1 MHHSTKKQRGF
12 TLIELMVV
20 IAILAILA
28 TIAVPSY
35 RTYTRRAHY
44 TEIVQAVA
52 PYKLGV
58 ETCFQTTG
66 DLSDCQAGKLGVP
79 KNMKY
84 EKGNGLIDTIE
95 VGENGKITV
104 IPRELFGIT
113 PKDDYVL
120 TPVPNNDQLEWNRS
134 GGSVVQGY
142 AN

>member
-1 MHHSTKKQRGF
+1 MNNASKKQRGF

-20 IAILAILA
+20 IAILGILA

-58 ETCFQTTG
+58 EACFQTTA
-66 DLSDCQAGKLGVP
+66 DLESCQAGKFGVP

-84 EKGNGLIDTIE
+84 EGGNSLIDSIE
-95 VGENGKITV
+95 VSEGGKITV
-104 IPRELFGIT
+104 IPRELYGIT

-120 TPVPNNDQLEWNRS
+120 TPMPNNDRLEWSGS
-134 GGSVVQGY
+134 GGSVVAGY

>member
-1 MHHSTKKQRGF
+1 MNYASKKQRGF

-20 IAILAILA
+20 IAILGILA

-58 ETCFQTTG
+58 EVCFQNTG
-66 DLSDCQAGKLGVP
+66 DLSNCQAGKFGVP
-79 KNMKY
+79 KNMNH
-84 EKGNGLIDTIE
+84 EGDNNLMASIE
-95 VGENGKITV
+95 VDEGGKITV
-104 IPRELFGIT
+104 IPRELYGIT

-120 TPVPNNDQLEWNRS
+120 TPTPNNERLEWNAS
-134 GGSVVQGY
+134 GGSVVAGY

>member
-1 MHHSTKKQRGF
+1 MNDASQKHRGF

-20 IAILAILA
+20 IAILGILA

-58 ETCFQTTG
+58 EACFQTTA
-66 DLSDCQAGKLGVP
+66 DLGNCQAGQFGVP

-84 EKGNGLIDTIE
+84 EGGNSLIDSIE
-95 VGENGKITV
+95 VGEGGKITV
-104 IPRELFGIT
+104 IPRELYGIT
-113 PKDDYVL
+113 PQDDYVL
-120 TPVPNNDQLEWNRS
+120 TPMPNNEGLEWSGS
-134 GGSVVQGY
+134 GGSVVAGY

>member
-1 MHHSTKKQRGF
+1 MKKNIHTKKGF

-20 IAILAILA
+20 IAILGILA
-28 TIAVPSY
+28 TIAIPSY

-58 ETCFQTTG
+58 EVCFQTTA
-66 DLSDCQAGKLGVP
+66 DLANCEAGKFGVP
-79 KNMKY
+79 KNMRNTSDK
-84 EKGNGLIDTIE
+84 GLIDTIE
-95 VGENGKITV
+95 VGEEGKITV
-104 IPRELFGIT
+104 IPRALFGIT

-120 TPVPNNDQLEWNRS
+120 TPLPNNERLDWAAS
-134 GGSVVQGY
+134 GGSVVAGY

>member
-1 MHHSTKKQRGF
+1 
-12 TLIELMVV
+12 MVV

-52 PYKLGV
+52 PYKLGI

-66 DLSDCQAGKLGVP
+66 DLANCQAGKFGVP
-79 KNMKY
+79 SNKKY
-84 EKGNGLIDTIE
+84 EGDNSLIGSIE
-95 VGENGKITV
+95 TSEGGKITV

-113 PKDDYVL
+113 PKDDYIL
-120 TPVPNNDQLEWNRS
+120 IPMPNNDRLEWRGS
-134 GGSVVQGY
+134 GGSVVAGY